1 VHDLSAG
8 LRKYFGL
15 RDDPFSVS
23 PDPRFLYSTP
33 ATDEA
38 FASLVY
44 GVQKRKGFVLLTG
57 EVGTGKTTLLNKLLD
72 CLHKERVPT
81 AFVFNPLLDTN
92 DFLDFVMTDLGIE
105 HNPADKGQMLMAL
118 NRWLLE
124 QNGAGKT
131 AVLIVDEAQT
141 LSVQVLEEV
150 RLLTNLETAKHKLLQ
165 IVLSGQPELE
175 EKLRRPELR
184 QLRQRIALWCRTRP
198 LTPAETRAYLSQRL
212 RIAGGD
218 IDAVFTPEAIDTV
231 HRFTHGFPR
240 LINNVC
246 DQALVAAYIDEQK
259 PVRAETIEQLAS
271 EFQLD
276 EKAPLPR
283 PLPPDLTVG
292 LQPGFESDS
301 PEQAVEEPELKDPAE
316 VGEEAFRSFDQP
328 FDTGPVPEAPPENFE
343 PWPEGEAGPS
353 TAAAPPETAIEEQSE
368 RRVSEPKTGE
378 AELLAQFQG
387 SHLEGASQVHVV
399 AEANEP
405 VELVLPAPNQR
416 PATEEAPSP
425 IGEYPLENPVGIGA
439 AMGEPPLRSTSSAEV
454 ESRQAPQEAFVP
466 AYGTEPALNRKPSA
480 AASAPATE
488 ELAPARR
495 SSGQPRLDASG
506 PRLPPEPEK
515 RNSGAAPLT
524 LMAPARSVASRLMP
538 LLWAVV
544 ALLCIGIAVA
554 GYQVYV
560 GNGFTALI
568 GRVTKPEGVKAE
580 EVQADQ
586 PAVPQFVENPTG
598 SAKDQTKMVAD
609 PGAEAVQPI
618 SETTRDESMTRPAG
632 SPVHNGPAAART
644 QTPLS
649 TKMRAPGGSMSQAGF
664 SELAVTSNVDGATVS
679 LDGQS
684 KPDWITPR
692 TLSGLS
698 PGPHKV
704 SISKQGYK
712 KVERVVNAIE
722 GETTLVYADLR
733 PVTGEVEISTE
744 PPGAQ
749 VLIDGR
755 SIGPSPIHA
764 EIHPGP
770 HSYVVQAEGRVPV
783 SGEFTVED
791 YGVTTL
797 KLDLPADAPP
807 APAANV
813 QLNSTPSGASV
824 YADGNPVGGPTPTTF
839 RLEPGRHSLII
850 SLAGYRPV
858 RREVEVPAKG
868 TLSISEALARQ

>member
-1 VHDLSAG
+1 MYDLSAG

-44 GVQKRKGFVLLTG
+44 GVQKRKGFILLTG

-72 CLHKERVPT
+72 RLHKEHVPT

-92 DFLDFVMTDLGIE
+92 DFLDFVMTDLGVE
-105 HNPADKGQMLMAL
+105 HNPSDKGQMLMAL

-150 RLLTNLETAKHKLLQ
+150 RLLTNLETAQHKLLQ

-198 LTPAETRAYLSQRL
+198 LTSDETRAYLSQRL

-218 IDAVFTPEAIDTV
+218 LEAVFTPEAIDAV

-271 EFQLD
+271 EFRLD

-301 PEQAVEEPELKDPAE
+301 PEQAVEEPECDDSAE
-316 VGEEAFRSFDQP
+316 AGEEASHSFDEP
-328 FDTGPVPEAPPENFE
+328 FDTGPEPDAPQEKFE
-343 PWPEGEAGPS
+343 PWAEGETGAS
-353 TAAAPPETAIEEQSE
+353 TAAAQPEPAFEDPSE
-368 RRVSEPKTGE
+368 RTVSEPEAGE
-378 AELLAQFQG
+378 AELATQFQE
-387 SHLEGASQVHVV
+387 SHLEGTSEVHVV
-399 AEANEP
+399 AEYHRPA
-405 VELVLPAPNQR
+405 ELVLPAPNQR
-416 PATEEAPSP
+416 PAAEENPSP
-425 IGEYPLENPVGIGA
+425 VGEYPLENPVEIGEA
-439 AMGEPPLRSTSSAEV
+439 VGEPPLRSMSPAEV
-454 ESRQAPQEAFVP
+454 EFREAPPEAFVP
-466 AYGTEPALNRKPSA
+466 AYGAEPALNREPS
-480 AASAPATE
+480 AASAPAAE
-488 ELAPARR
+488 EPAPARR
-495 SSGQPRLDASG
+495 PTGQPRLAATGSRVPPASA
-506 PRLPPEPEK
+506 R
-515 RNSGAAPLT
+515 RDSGAAPLT
-524 LMAPARSVASRLMP
+524 LIAPGRSVASRLMP
-538 LLWAVV
+538 LLWAMV

-554 GYQVYV
+554 GYQIYV
-560 GNGFTALI
+560 ANGFTALM

-580 EVQADQ
+580 QVQADQ
-586 PAVPQFVENPTG
+586 PAVPQFAENPTG
-598 SAKDQTKMVAD
+598 SAKDQPKIVAD

-632 SPVHNGPAAART
+632 SPVRNGLAAART

-649 TKMRAPGGSMSQAGF
+649 ARTRAPGESMSRARF
-664 SELAVTSNVDGATVS
+664 SELAVTSNVDGATIS

-692 TLSGLS
+692 TLSDLP
-698 PGPHKV
+698 PGPHSV
-704 SISKQGYK
+704 SISKEGYK
-712 KVERVVNAIE
+712 KVERVVNTIE

-733 PVTGEVEISTE
+733 PATGEVEISTE
-744 PPGAQ
+744 PSGAQ

-755 SIGPSPIHA
+755 SFGPSPIRA
-764 EIHPGP
+764 EIRPGP
-770 HSYVVQAEGRVPV
+770 HSYMVQAEGRVPV
-783 SGEFTVED
+783 SGEFTVEG

-797 KLDLPADAPP
+797 KLDLPAVVPS
-807 APAANV
+807 APAASV
-813 QLNSTPSGASV
+813 QLNSTPSGARV
-824 YADGNPVGGPTPTTF
+824 YADGNPVGGPTPTAF
-839 RLEPGRHSLII
+839 RLAPGRHSLMI

-858 RREVEVPAKG
+858 RREVEVPPEG
-868 TLSISEALARQ
+868 TLSISEALVPQ